1 MILMSRYH
9 SGKSLTGWFVT
20 DFLGMDRGNL
30 GNVPSGLNVVPLTLT
45 DGNSEEQA
53 ALVAGVTGY
62 NISQAAVTDLVTNK
76 TYPSIQTVHG
86 WGLLLNRYSS
96 FN

>member
-1 MILMSRYH
+1 MGIH
-9 SGKSLTGWFVT
+9 GGKL
-20 DFLGMDRGNL
+20 D
-30 GNVPSGLNVVPLTLT
+30 NVPSGLNVVPLTLT
-45 DGNSEEQA
+45 DGYTEEQA

-62 NISQAAVTDLVTNK
+62 NITQAAFTEQGTNK

-86 WGLLLNRYSS
+86 WGLLVNRNSK